1 MFTNRVVWITGAS
14 SGTGEAL
21 AADGAAFGEEMA
33 VLWVKRVAPEMM
45 FKLARKQN

>member
-14 SGTGEAL
+14 SGMGEAPAANRSAFDAGL
-21 AADGAAFGEEMA
+21 AA
-33 VLWVKRVAPEMM
+33 LWVKRVAPEMM

>member
-14 SGTGEAL
+14 SGMGEAL
-21 AADGAAFGEEMA
+21 AADRPAFGA
-33 VLWVKRVAPEMM
+33 GVAALWVKRFAPEMM